1 MFNLQ
6 TQTRVGVV
14 DTPFRSYLDALG
26 EAVKA
31 ARNGFPFP
39 QSIFD
44 SRGDLVQRIEPE
56 PKRTALRLDG
66 FGFESGSVV
75 TPGLSPMGGTPTP
88 KSGVSTVAELATLG
102 ESFDLAEGV

>member
-75 TPGLSPMGGTPTP
+75 TPGLSPMGGTFDAF
-88 KSGVSTVAELATLG
+88 SGNAKAVNLVPAG